1 MATILEG
8 LNAISQAVGGAG
20 EAESNLEAL
29 NQISEALGGSA
40 DAESNAD
47 AIANIAEN
55 ASGGSSDFST
65 AEVTV
70 TFAPSTSE
78 GGLPT
83 ILDVSLPNIV
93 YLGHPDM
100 QYFISSVISGSGG
113 TATFTAVLYQGKA
126 VALSADYYIKN
137 LSGDIEWND
146 DIGNYIITGDCAFT
160 LSETE

>member
-1 MATILEG
+1 MSTPYEAQEWKNDIDAFKTEYG
-8 LNAISQAVGGAG
+8 LR
-20 EAESNLEAL
+20 
-29 NQISEALGGSA
+29 GGSVGTPYEIKPWMNEI
-40 DAESNAD
+40 DALREEIESGG
-47 AIANIAEN
+47 
-55 ASGGSSDFST
+55 GGSSDFST
-65 AEVTV
+65 ATVTV
-70 TFAPSTSE
+70 TFVPSTSG

-83 ILDVSLPNIV
+83 ILGASLPNIV

-100 QYFISSVISGSGG
+100 QYFISSDISGSGG

-126 VALSADYYIKN
+126 VARSADYYIKN